1 MRGIVTRK
9 AMATVCLMIAT
20 FLNPFG
26 FDILVYKLTQLTNDY
41 WSTMYVLYSLA
52 FLSFSLSYLFF
63 RGGKRKVGN
72 LLITLA
78 LFLNPLG
85 YDLVVYGIMLLTKSY
100 WLTMTIMYAMAS
112 FFFALFFYL
121 DDIKVV
127 HHIKHH
133 TKETHRKIKNK
144 IYKK

>member
-9 AMATVCLMIAT
+9 AMATVSLMVAT

-26 FDILVYKLTQLTNDY
+26 FDILVYKMTQLTNDY

-63 RGGKRKVGN
+63 KSGKRKIGN

-121 DDIKVV
+121 DDVKVV
-127 HHIKHH
+127 HSIKHH
-133 TKETHRKIKNK
+133 TRETHRKIKNK